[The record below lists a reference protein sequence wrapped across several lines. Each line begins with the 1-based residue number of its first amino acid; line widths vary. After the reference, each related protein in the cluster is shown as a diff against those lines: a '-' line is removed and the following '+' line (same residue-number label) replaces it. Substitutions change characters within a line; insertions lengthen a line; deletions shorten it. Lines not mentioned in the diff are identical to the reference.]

1 MDVIP
6 HQDAVLIRASAGTGK
21 TFQLSTRLLQLLVSG
36 QPIDKLLATTFTR
49 KAAGEILDRV
59 LERLADAIE
68 QPKKLVELNGSLVG
82 IELSATDCAALL
94 KKLTAQLHRLRIS
107 TLDSFFSQL
116 ARAYA
121 FELRLPGGWQLMD
134 PQREQSI
141 RQQAIQSLLDQHDRG
156 QLRTMLNLLGKGEY
170 SAGILREIERTVE
183 NGAALAE
190 ITSAESWENP
200 QVTKAPGESELEFA
214 IHDLEPN
221 NAQKISL
228 SKALTKLQNQ
238 IIDADWET
246 IAAST
251 LIQATEM
258 LTPKFSSAI
267 IPDGIVSALKI
278 VRQQAMHVALS
289 IYRNQT
295 TSSRELLDFYL
306 NYLES
311 QKRQIREWTFEDV
324 SRKLARW
331 LNTDELATESLG
343 FRLDFSIDH
352 LLLDE
357 FQDTSLIQWE
367 VLQPFVASISRRRQ
381 SEHCSFFC
389 VGDTKQA
396 IYGWRGGIAEL
407 FDEVE
412 RRISELRTMVLTAS
426 RRSSQVVLDTVN
438 QVFANLDQHEEYGK
452 GAIEAQRW
460 LTNFQP
466 HSAHHQGMPGY
477 VALYQGANDKSLKAH
492 ERELKLLTKAAEDVA
507 NIAKLHP
514 HGSIGIL
521 VRTNDEVGLMIDLL
535 RKYKLD
541 VSQEG
546 GNPLTD
552 SAAVEVILSLLTI
565 ADHPGNSVAVW
576 HLQHSPLATH
586 FEKSLLH
593 SPGQLSWQLRSEL
606 SQLGLVRFLTRYCDK
621 LANAC
626 NERDQL
632 RLEQLIQQAFSFSV
646 QHHSRVM
653 AFVEHIR
660 QQKVALPQPAQV
672 RVMNIHQSKGLE
684 FDSVFLPNLND
695 SMTGQLPLFV
705 AMRNSPTERPCGVV
719 RYMKSEV
726 QQMLDK
732 KWQEAFRRD
741 AGLRISESLC
751 VLYVAMTRAKHGLY
765 MYITTASDKQKATMA
780 SLLQS
785 TLVEAGNVEI
795 EDAISYQAGDPL
807 WYQQVAIETNKRTQ
821 VRKEIQPSLFAGA
834 ESAKVKSKSRR
845 EMLQR
850 GKSMFA
856 TAVKC
861 RRLETAVAPS
871 QLVRES
877 QDTAGLPST
886 ELRQG
891 IGQLF
896 GAQTTTAAL
905 EGTIVHAWFAEIHWK
920 KDLKDLET
928 ELFEVAAKAIDRS
941 YWGVIDLEPLWKKFL
956 SHWEQPQIAA
966 LFDPARYA
974 PVADAQG
981 LLQVET
987 EKRFA
992 TLLNQRLIQG
1002 SIDRLVMTSVDEKV
1016 QFAEIIDFK
1025 TDQCSNRT
1033 KKKEWVSEHV
1043 SKYRPQLSAYADVVA
1058 KLQHLSKAQ
1067 IRTTLVL
1074 LDVGEVVEVSSRA

>member
-82 IELSATDCAALL
+82 IELSAPDCAALL
-94 KKLTAQLHRLRIS
+94 KKLAAQLHRLRIS

-183 NGAALAE
+183 SGAALAE

-221 NAQKISL
+221 SGQKISL

-238 IIDADWET
+238 ILESDWEN

-258 LTPKFSSAI
+258 LTPKFSNAI

-381 SEHCSFFC
+381 QEHCSFFC

-460 LTNFQP
+460 LANFQP

-507 NIAKLHP
+507 HIAKLHP

-552 SAAVEVILSLLTI
+552 SAAVEVVLSLLTI
-565 ADHPGNSVAVW
+565 VDHPGNSVAVW

-586 FEKSLLH
+586 FDKAILQ
-593 SPGQLSWQLRSEL
+593 SPGELSWRLRSEL
-606 SQLGLVRFLTRYCDK
+606 SQLGLVRFLTRYCDL
-621 LANAC
+621 LANSC

-632 RLEQLIQQAFSFSV
+632 RLEQLIQQGFSFAV
-646 QHHSRVM
+646 QHHSRIM

-705 AMRNSPTERPCGVV
+705 AMRNAPTERPSGVV

-732 KWQEAFRRD
+732 KWLEAFRRD

-765 MYITTASDKQKATMA
+765 MYITAASDKQKATMA

-785 TLVEAGNVEI
+785 TLVEAGNVET
-795 EDAISYQAGDPL
+795 EDAISYQVGDPL

-821 VRKEIQPSLFAGA
+821 PRKEIQPSLFAGA

-856 TAVKC
+856 TALKC
-861 RRLETAVAPS
+861 RRLEAAVAPS
-871 QLVRES
+871 QLVGEKG
-877 QDTAGLPST
+877 AFGLPSA
-886 ELRQG
+886 ELSQR

-896 GAQTTTAAL
+896 GAQTTTAVL
-905 EGTIVHAWFAEIHWK
+905 EGTIMHAWFAEIHWR

-966 LFDPARYA
+966 LFDPVRYA

-1002 SIDRLVMTSVDEKV
+1002 SIDRLVMTSVDDHV

-1025 TDQCSNRT
+1025 TDQCLNRT

-1058 KLQHLSKAQ
+1058 KVHQLSKAQ